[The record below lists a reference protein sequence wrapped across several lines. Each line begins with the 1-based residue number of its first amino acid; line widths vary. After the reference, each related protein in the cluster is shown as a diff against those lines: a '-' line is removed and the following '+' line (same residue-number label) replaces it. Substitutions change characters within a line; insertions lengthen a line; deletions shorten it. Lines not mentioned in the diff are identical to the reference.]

1 MMKKLTYSLIIALF
15 SFTVTAQP
23 CKEVVGYY
31 AGWKYHK
38 RNKLVNPATIIYS
51 NYTIINYAFF
61 KPLPG
66 GEVVPG
72 DLSTDNLI
80 LLGNRNKQ
88 LQHDKSTSLVYKA
101 HQNGVKVV
109 VSVGG
114 WTWSSHFPAIAAD
127 PSKRKNF
134 VNSCIGIVRKYGVD
148 GIDIDW
154 EYPGHAPHNGTP
166 DDKANLT
173 LLISELKA
181 ALVRTGISD
190 GKNYLLTLATGPA
203 QKHMAQI
210 DWPSVEP
217 QLDLIHLM
225 SYNYY
230 GAWDKTTNHNTP
242 LYKPAT
248 GNFRY
253 NVDHSVTLL
262 TDTFNIPSSK
272 ITLGLAFYGRT
283 ATFQDEVSLHAP
295 STGIDAVTFPD
306 EKGTPSYFN
315 IMLKQNL
322 FDKEF
327 DEVAKVPYLT
337 GKNGSKAFVSFD
349 DEISI
354 GQKTAFAV
362 QKNMAG
368 VVIWDIS
375 GDYIETKPGSGK
387 IAGTPLCNA
396 ILANTCQGAIAS
408 GKIMDFGLKAYP
420 NPVLD
425 EMDIVWSESV
435 YSPSIEVLSASGQK
449 VFSGSSIQGNQLK
462 INTSSWSS
470 GIYLVSISAPNE
482 KASVKVVKL

>member
-1 MMKKLTYSLIIALF
+1 MMKKLTCSLIITLI
-15 SFTVTAQP
+15 SFTVSAQP

-38 RNKLVNPATIIYS
+38 RNKLVNPGTIIYS

-61 KPLPG
+61 KPLPNG
-66 GEVVPG
+66 QVVAG
-72 DLSTDNLI
+72 DPYTDNLI
-80 LLGNRNKQ
+80 LLGSQNQQKQYNKN
-88 LQHDKSTSLVYKA
+88 TSLVYKA
-101 HQNGVKVV
+101 HQHGVKVV

-114 WTWSSHFPAIAAD
+114 WTLSSHFPAITAAA
-127 PSKRKNF
+127 SSRKNF
-134 VNSCIGIVRKYGVD
+134 VNSCIGIIHKYGID

-166 DDKANLT
+166 YDKENLT

-181 ALVRTGISD
+181 ALVKAGESD
-190 GKNYLLTLATGPA
+190 GKNYLLTFATGPA
-203 QKHMAQI
+203 QKHMSQI
-210 DWPSVEP
+210 DWARVEP

-242 LYKPAT
+242 LYKPAS

-262 TDTFNIPSSK
+262 TDTFHIPSSK

-283 ATFQDEVSLHAP
+283 AKFENEVALHAL
-295 STGIDAVTFPD
+295 STGIDATSFPD
-306 EKGTPSYFN
+306 EKGTPSFYN

-327 DEVAKVPYLT
+327 DDVAKVPYLT

-387 IAGTPLCNA
+387 IAGTPLCAA
-396 ILANTCQGAIAS
+396 ILANTCQSAIATS
-408 GKIMDFGLKAYP
+408 RLTDFGLKAYP

-425 EMDIVWSESV
+425 EMDIVWTESDFA
-435 YSPSIEVLSASGQK
+435 PSIEVLSATGQK
-449 VFSGSSIQGNQLK
+449 VFSGNSIKGNQLK

-470 GIYLVSISAPNE
+470 GIYMVSISTPGE
-482 KASVKVVKL
+482 QASVKVVKL